1 MEAPRKSNVTYHF
14 FDTKIGLLRQIKAL
28 ITPDHVGLFRNT
40 YGNILPMVEDLDASQ
55 RSLIHTCLQF
65 YDPQLRCFTFQ
76 DFQLAPLLEEYA
88 MILDVPL
95 QHCVP
100 FNSDIPPLEHK
111 DIAKALHLEVFVVK
125 ENLSSSKGG
134 LSGFHLDFLVDKA
147 EECAAQGNWEVVC
160 ALLSLSVYGIMLFAD
175 EPKFVSMSAIHIF
188 LLNNPVPTLLRDF
201 YFSVH
206 NKNEKRRGRLVR
218 CCAPLFHKSLVG
230 HLPKD
235 DTFLNSHHARN
246 WPRRFVVLTAKDIRW
261 CNQNTKGGDFV
272 VSCGKYPNVPLL
284 GTKGCI
290 NYNPILLRRQL
301 GYALTHAPKD
311 QDLVESFYFPMQDN
325 LELVKQAAGAWRNI
339 QTKGAIVYGKC
350 NNISSSQY
358 DSWLRERAQITL
370 LPFSMGEPS
379 DSVIVES
386 VSMVE
391 YNSLKQE
398 KGKADKLNAKLSE
411 GLRKTFKACKA
422 AKEQLGRAE
431 YRLIERQQR
440 WEELSDRRRQVEIEI
455 RAENERLKSREN
467 EQHEALRLA
476 EQEIV
481 ELKIQVGVK
490 RTKEQDKYRKL
501 EEAVKTR
508 NLLIQGLTEHP
519 TDPVT
524 EAFLRKFEKTR
535 LG

>member
-14 FDTKIGLLRQIKAL
+14 FDTKIGPLRQTKAL
-28 ITPDHVGLFRNT
+28 ITPDHVGLFRDT
-40 YGNILPMVEDLDASQ
+40 YDNILSMVEDLDASQ
-55 RSLIHTCLQF
+55 RSLIHTFLQF
-65 YDPQLRCFTFQ
+65 YDPRLRCFTFQ

-88 MILDVPL
+88 MIFGVPL

-100 FNSDIPPLEHK
+100 FNSDMPPPEHK

-125 ENLSSSKGG
+125 ENLSSKG
-134 LSGFHLDFLVDKA
+134 A
-147 EECAAQGNWEVVC
+147 
-160 ALLSLSVYGIMLFAD
+160 LSVYGIMLFAD

-188 LLNNPVPTLLRDF
+188 LLKNPVPTLLGDF

-218 CCAPLFHKSLVG
+218 CCAPLFHKWLVE
-230 HLPKD
+230 HLPND
-235 DTFLNSHHARN
+235 DAFLNPHQARN
-246 WPRRFVVLTAKDIRW
+246 WARRLVVLTAKDIRW

-284 GTKGCI
+284 GTKGYI

-311 QDLVESFYFPMQDN
+311 QDLVESFYFPVQDN
-325 LELVKQAAGAWRNI
+325 LELVKQVAGAWRNI
-339 QTKGAIVYGKC
+339 QTKGATVYGKC

-379 DSVIVES
+379 DPVIVES

-411 GLRKTFKACKA
+411 GLRKTLC
-422 AKEQLGRAE
+422 AKKEAE
-431 YRLIERQQR
+431 REVQRLNELQKQSNERIAEDADYIRKQR

-455 RAENERLKSREN
+455 RAENERLKSKEN

-476 EQEIV
+476 EREIV
-481 ELKIQVGVK
+481 ELKIRAGVK

-508 NLLIQGLTEHP
+508 NLLIQGLREHP
-519 TDPVT
+519 NDPVT
-524 EAFLRKFEKTR
+524 EALLKEVREDSFGLDV
-535 LG
+535 

>member
-1 MEAPRKSNVTYHF
+1 MEATRKSNVTYHF
-14 FDTKIGLLRQIKAL
+14 FDTKIGPLRRIKAL
-28 ITPDHVGLFRNT
+28 ITPDHVGLFRDT

-88 MILDVPL
+88 MILGVPL

-100 FNSDIPPLEHK
+100 FNSDIPPPEHK

-125 ENLSSSKGG
+125 ENHSSKGG
-134 LSGFHLDFLVDKA
+134 LSGFHLDFVVDKA
-147 EECAAQGNWEVVC
+147 EECAAQGSWDVVC
-160 ALLSLSVYGIMLFAD
+160 ALLALGVYGIMLFVD

-188 LLNNPVPTLLRDF
+188 LLKNPVPTLLDDF

-218 CCAPLFHKSLVG
+218 CCAPLFHKWLVG
-230 HLPKD
+230 HLPND
-235 DTFLNSHHARN
+235 DAFLNPHQARN
-246 WPRRFVVLTAKDIRW
+246 WGRRLVVLTAKDIRW

-284 GTKGCI
+284 GMKGCI

-311 QDLVESFYFPMQDN
+311 QDLVEYFYFLVQDN

-339 QTKGAIVYGKC
+339 QTKD
-350 NNISSSQY
+350 
-358 DSWLRERAQITL
+358 DSWLRERARITL

-379 DSVIVES
+379 DPVIIEF

-398 KGKADKLNAKLSE
+398 KGKVDKLNAKLSE
-411 GLRKTFKACKA
+411 GLKKTLCAKKEAEIEVQRLNELKRQSNERIAEDADYIRKVRSGEDILKKACKA
-422 AKEQLGRAE
+422 AKEELGRAE
-431 YRLIERQQR
+431 YRLVERQQR
-440 WEELSDRRRQVEIEI
+440 WEELSDRQRQVEIEI

-467 EQHEALRLA
+467 EQHEALRLD

-481 ELKIQVGVK
+481 ELKIQAGVK
-490 RTKEQDKYRKL
+490 RPKE
-501 EEAVKTR
+501 
-508 NLLIQGLTEHP
+508 
-519 TDPVT
+519 
-524 EAFLRKFEKTR
+524 
-535 LG
+535 

>member
-14 FDTKIGLLRQIKAL
+14 FDTENGPLRQIKAL
-28 ITPDHVGLFRNT
+28 ITPDHVGLFRDT

-88 MILDVPL
+88 MILGVPL

-100 FNSDIPPLEHK
+100 FNSDIPPPEYK
-111 DIAKALHLEVFVVK
+111 DIAKALHLEVFVMK
-125 ENLSSSKGG
+125 ENLSSKGG
-134 LSGFHLDFLVDKA
+134 LSGFHLDFVVNKA
-147 EECAAQGNWEVVC
+147 EECAAQGNWEAVC
-160 ALLSLSVYGIMLFAD
+160 ALLALSVYGIMLFAD
-175 EPKFVSMSAIHIF
+175 EPKFVSMSVIHIF
-188 LLNNPVPTLLRDF
+188 LLKNPVPTLLGDF

-218 CCAPLFHKSLVG
+218 CCAPLFHKWLVG
-230 HLPKD
+230 HLPND
-235 DTFLNSHHARN
+235 DAFLNPHQARN
-246 WPRRFVVLTAKDIRW
+246 WARR
-261 CNQNTKGGDFV
+261 V
-272 VSCGKYPNVPLL
+272 VS
-284 GTKGCI
+284 TTTRFI
-290 NYNPILLRRQL
+290 LRRQL

-311 QDLVESFYFPMQDN
+311 QDLVESFYFPVQDN

-339 QTKGAIVYGKC
+339 QTKGATIYGKC

-358 DSWLRERAQITL
+358 DSWLRERAWITL

-379 DSVIVES
+379 DPVIVES

-398 KGKADKLNAKLSE
+398 KGKVDKLNAKLSE
-411 GLRKTFKACKA
+411 GLRKTLCAKKEAEREVQRLNELQRQSNERIVEDADYIRKVCSGEDILKKTCKA

-455 RAENERLKSREN
+455 RAENEQLKSKEN

-481 ELKIQVGVK
+481 EL
-490 RTKEQDKYRKL
+490 
-501 EEAVKTR
+501 
-508 NLLIQGLTEHP
+508 
-519 TDPVT
+519 
-524 EAFLRKFEKTR
+524 
-535 LG
+535 

>member
-1 MEAPRKSNVTYHF
+1 
-14 FDTKIGLLRQIKAL
+14 
-28 ITPDHVGLFRNT
+28 
-40 YGNILPMVEDLDASQ
+40 MVEDLDASQ

-65 YDPQLRCFTFQ
+65 YDPQLCCFTFQ

-88 MILDVPL
+88 MILGVPL

-100 FNSDIPPLEHK
+100 FNSDIPPPEHK

-125 ENLSSSKGG
+125 ENLSSKGG
-134 LSGFHLDFLVDKA
+134 LSGFHLDFVVNKA
-147 EECAAQGNWEVVC
+147 EECAAQGNWEAVG
-160 ALLSLSVYGIMLFAD
+160 ALLALSVYGIMLFTD
-175 EPKFVSMSAIHIF
+175 EPRFVSMSAIHIF
-188 LLNNPVPTLLRDF
+188 LLKNLVPTLLGDF

-218 CCAPLFHKSLVG
+218 CCAPLFLKWLVG
-230 HLPKD
+230 HLPNND
-235 DTFLNSHHARN
+235 AFLNPHQARN
-246 WPRRFVVLTAKDIRW
+246 WARRLVVLTAKDIRW

-284 GTKGCI
+284 
-290 NYNPILLRRQL
+290 
-301 GYALTHAPKD
+301 
-311 QDLVESFYFPMQDN
+311 VQDN

-339 QTKGAIVYGKC
+339 RTKGATVYGKC

-358 DSWLRERAQITL
+358 DSWLRERARITL

-379 DSVIVES
+379 DPVIVES
-386 VSMVE
+386 VIMVE

-398 KGKADKLNAKLSE
+398 KGITDKLNAKLSE
-411 GLRKTFKACKA
+411 GLSEDILKKAYKA

-440 WEELSDRRRQVEIEI
+440 WEELSYRQRQVEIEI
-455 RAENERLKSREN
+455 RVEN

-481 ELKIQVGVK
+481 ELKV
-490 RTKEQDKYRKL
+490 
-501 EEAVKTR
+501 
-508 NLLIQGLTEHP
+508 
-519 TDPVT
+519 
-524 EAFLRKFEKTR
+524 
-535 LG
+535 